1 MKRSELILMFIQLPL
16 DFLMLMAAG
25 LAAYLVRFT
34 ETVIHIRPPQFAFEQ
49 TEFLTLV
56 AGVSAGWIILFAFA
70 GLYRPDPNR
79 KLANDIVRIFLA
91 CSTGLAA
98 ITVFIF
104 FRGELFQSRFIV
116 LAAWGFAVVFV
127 VAGRIIMRI
136 ARAILYRLNIAT
148 KHAVVIGED
157 RVTEAILD
165 ALKLRKGLGYF
176 IRAHYPRFTSHTQT
190 EIENLHTKHRI
201 DEIIFTN
208 PKAREEEVLDIVE
221 FCTERHITFKYSA
234 DLFSTYVTN
243 MDVSSIAGIPIIEM
257 KKTRLDGWGR
267 IAKRVVDFILGL
279 ISTIIVSPLMLVA
292 ALAIAIETGGPIM
305 YRNERIGYKGER
317 FNTLKLR
324 TMFQKHCIGKQFKH
338 TKEALAFE
346 QELIDKN
353 NTKEGPLYKIK
364 DDPRVTMV
372 GRTLRR
378 LSIDELPQLFNVLGG
393 TMSLVGP
400 RPHQPREVEQYER
413 HHKVV
418 HDIRPGITGLAQISG
433 RSDLSFEEEI
443 RLDTFYMEHWS
454 LLMDFVILLKTPFVL
469 LRKRKAL

>member
-16 DFLMLMAAG
+16 DFLMLMVAG
-25 LAAYLVRFT
+25 LTAYLVRFT
-34 ETVIHIRPPQFAFEQ
+34 ATVISIRPPQFAFEQ
-49 TEFLTLV
+49 TEYLTLV
-56 AGVSAGWIILFAFA
+56 AGVSAGWVVFFAFA
-70 GLYRPDPNR
+70 GLYRLDPNR
-79 KLANDIVRIFLA
+79 KLANDIVRVFLA

-98 ITVFIF
+98 ITVFMF
-104 FRGELFQSRFIV
+104 FRGELFNSRFIV

-127 VAGRIIMRI
+127 IAGRLFMRI
-136 ARAILYRLNIAT
+136 VRAILYRLNIAT
-148 KHAVVIGED
+148 KHAIVIGED
-157 RVTEAILD
+157 RVTDAILD
-165 ALKLRKGLGYF
+165 ALKTRKGLGYF
-176 IRAHYPRFTSHTQT
+176 VRARYPRFTSHTQT
-190 EIENLHTKHRI
+190 EIENLHTKHRV

-267 IAKRVVDFILGL
+267 IAKRIVDFILSL
-279 ISTIIVSPLMLVA
+279 IFTIIASPFLFIS
-292 ALAIAIETGGPIM
+292 AIAILIETGRPVI
-305 YRNERIGYKGER
+305 YRNERIGYKGET
-317 FNTLKLR
+317 FNTLKFR
-324 TMFQKHCIGKQFKH
+324 TMHQKYCIGRQFKH
-338 TKEALAFE
+338 SKEALEFE
-346 QELIDKN
+346 EQLIKKQ

-364 DDPRVTMV
+364 NDPRVTV
-372 GRTLRR
+372 IGRVLRR

-393 TMSLVGP
+393 SMSLMGP

-454 LLMDFVILLKTPFVL
+454 LLMDFVILLKTPFIL